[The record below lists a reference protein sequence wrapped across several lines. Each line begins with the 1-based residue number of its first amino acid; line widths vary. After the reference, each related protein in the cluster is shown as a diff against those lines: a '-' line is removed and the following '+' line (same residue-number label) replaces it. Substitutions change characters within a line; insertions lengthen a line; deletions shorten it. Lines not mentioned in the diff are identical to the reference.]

1 MLTRKK
7 LLKLLEQP
15 RCGEIICLEE
25 TSSTNLVADRMIR
38 DNRLPDG
45 TVVVADTQKNGSG
58 RLGRSFYSP
67 GRVGLYFSYIKVLP
81 KNAENTG
88 LLTSFAALAVCSAV
102 NSVCGIQP
110 KIKWPNDILID
121 GKKVCGILTKLVSDT
136 KSNTLTHAVIGI
148 GVNVNQTA
156 GEFPEDLAQK
166 AGSLRIALDREVDR
180 AVLCAQI
187 ITQLDTL
194 LLEKKALCGDAS
206 AYVIQLRSLSCTIG
220 KTITIAAPDGEE
232 TATALDIAPDGGLVV
247 KTASCTKVIR
257 SGEIDDSYR

>member
-1 MLTRKK
+1 MLTRRK
-7 LLKLLEQP
+7 LLKLLEKP
-15 RCGEIICLEE
+15 RCGDIICLEE

-38 DNRLPDG
+38 EGQPSDG

-88 LLTSFAALAVCSAV
+88 LITSFAALAVCAAI

-156 GEFPEDLAQK
+156 GGFPDELAQK
-166 AGSLRIALDREVDR
+166 AGSLRIALDREIDR

-194 LLEKKALCGDAS
+194 LIDENALLGETS
-206 AYVIQLRSLSCTIG
+206 AYIAQLRCLSCTIG

-232 TATALDIAPDGGLVV
+232 TATVLDIAADGGLVV
-247 KTASCTKVIR
+247 QTASCTKVIR
-257 SGEIDDSYR
+257 SGEIDDSY